1 MENKSAV
8 QLYLELL
15 KKTILFEIWLEYEPY
30 LPASLHISKELPY
43 EPVTVP
49 LPLFIKQYAENH
61 NLKIIKPNVLKSER
75 QDGMDWPRAAHS
87 MIGRERMN
95 QLHEALETVVRENIE
110 GDFIETGVWRGG
122 SCIFMNGFLQ
132 ANNSTDRNVWVADSF
147 EGLPTPNIEQYP
159 RDFGD
164 YLHSF
169 DYLRVSLEQV
179 QENFRKYD
187 LLNDQV
193 KFLKGWFK
201 DTLPSAP
208 IEKIAIARLDG
219 DMYESTMDGLVNL
232 YDKVSTGGYIIID
245 DYGLPAC
252 ADAVTDFR
260 NQRNLKAPITKIDVF
275 GVYWRKE

>member
-1 MENKSAV
+1 MENKFAV

-61 NLKIIKPNVLKSER
+61 NLKIVKPDVLKSER

-132 ANNSTDRNVWVADSF
+132 ANNITDRNVWVADSF
-147 EGLPTPNIEQYP
+147 EGLPTPNLEQYP
-159 RDFGD
+159 KDYGD

-201 DTLPSAP
+201 DTLPTAP

-232 YDKVSTGGYIIID
+232 YDKVSKGGYIIID

-252 ADAVTDFR
+252 AEAVTDFR

>member
-132 ANNSTDRNVWVADSF
+132 ANNITDRNVWVADSF

-208 IEKIAIARLDG
+208 IEKLRLLALTVIC
-219 DMYESTMDGLVNL
+219 M
-232 YDKVSTGGYIIID
+232 
-245 DYGLPAC
+245 
-252 ADAVTDFR
+252 
-260 NQRNLKAPITKIDVF
+260 NQRWMVS
-275 GVYWRKE
+275 

>member
-30 LPASLHISKELPY
+30 LPASLHISKELSY

-49 LPLFIKQYAENH
+49 LPLFLKQYVENH
-61 NLKIIKPNVLKSER
+61 NLKIVNPNVLNNER
-75 QDGMDWPRAAHS
+75 QGGKDWPRAAHS
-87 MIGRERMN
+87 MVGRKRMN
-95 QLHEALETVVRENIE
+95 QLQEAMETVVRENIE

-132 ANNSTDRNVWVADSF
+132 ANNIKDRTVWVADSF
-147 EGLPTPNIEQYP
+147 EGLPAPNLEQYP
-159 RDFGD
+159 KDYGD
-164 YLHSF
+164 YLHTF
-169 DYLRVSLEQV
+169 DYLRVSLETV

-219 DMYESTMDGLVNL
+219 DMYESTMDSLVNL
-232 YDKVSTGGYIIID
+232 YDKVSTGGFIIID
-245 DYGLPAC
+245 DYGLVTC
-252 ADAVTDFR
+252 AEAVTDFR
-260 NQRNLKAPITKIDVF
+260 SERNIKAPMTQIDDF
-275 GVYWRKE
+275 GIYWRKE

>member
-1 MENKSAV
+1 M
-8 QLYLELL
+8 
-15 KKTILFEIWLEYEPY
+15 
-30 LPASLHISKELPY
+30 
-43 EPVTVP
+43 
-49 LPLFIKQYAENH
+49 
-61 NLKIIKPNVLKSER
+61 KPDVLKSER

-132 ANNSTDRNVWVADSF
+132 ANNITDRNVWVADSF
-147 EGLPTPNIEQYP
+147 EGLPTPNLEHYP
-159 RDFGD
+159 KDYGD

-201 DTLPSAP
+201 DTLPTAP

-232 YDKVSTGGYIIID
+232 YDKVSKGGYIIID

-252 ADAVTDFR
+252 AEAVTDFR

>member
-1 MENKSAV
+1 MESKSAV

-15 KKTILFEIWLEYEPY
+15 KKTILFEIWLEYEAY
-30 LPASLHISKELPY
+30 LPASLHISKELEF

-61 NLKIIKPNVLKSER
+61 NLKIVKPNVSKSER
-75 QDGMDWPRAAHS
+75 HDGMDWPRAAHS

-95 QLHEALETVVRENIE
+95 QLQEAMETVVRENIE

-132 ANNSTDRNVWVADSF
+132 ANNIKDRTVWVADSF
-147 EGLPTPNIEQYP
+147 EGLPAPNLEQYP
-159 RDFGD
+159 KDYGD
-164 YLHSF
+164 YLHTF
-169 DYLRVSLEQV
+169 DYLRVSLETV

-208 IEKIAIARLDG
+208 VEKIAIARLDG
-219 DMYESTMDGLVNL
+219 DMYESTMDSLVNL
-232 YDKVSTGGYIIID
+232 YDKVSTGGFIIID
-245 DYGLPAC
+245 DYGLITC
-252 ADAVTDFR
+252 AEAVTDFR
-260 NQRNLKAPITKIDVF
+260 SERNIKTPMTQIDDF
-275 GVYWRKE
+275 GIYWRKE

>member
-1 MENKSAV
+1 MENRSAI

-30 LPASLHISKELPY
+30 LPATLHISKELSY

-49 LPLFIKQYAENH
+49 LPLFLKQYAENH
-61 NLKIIKPNVLKSER
+61 NLKIVDPNVSKNER
-75 QDGMDWPRAAHS
+75 QGGKDWPRAAHS
-87 MIGRERMN
+87 MIGRKRMN
-95 QLHEALETVVRENIE
+95 QLHEAMETIVSENIE

-132 ANNSTDRNVWVADSF
+132 ANNIKNRTVWVADSF
-147 EGLPTPNIEQYP
+147 EGLPEPNLEQYP
-159 RDFGD
+159 KDYGD
-164 YLHSF
+164 YLHTF
-169 DYLRVSLEQV
+169 DYLRVSLEKV

-208 IEKIAIARLDG
+208 VEKIAIARLDG
-219 DMYESTMDGLVNL
+219 DMYESTMDSLVNL

-245 DYGLPAC
+245 DYGLITC
-252 ADAVTDFR
+252 SEAVTDFR
-260 NQRNLKAPITKIDVF
+260 NQRNLKAPITKIDDF
-275 GVYWRKE
+275 GIYWRKE

>member
-30 LPASLHISKELPY
+30 LPASLHISKELSY

-49 LPLFIKQYAENH
+49 LPLFLKQYVENH
-61 NLKIIKPNVLKSER
+61 NLKIVDPNVSQSER
-75 QDGMDWPRAAHS
+75 QGGKDWPRAAHS
-87 MIGRERMN
+87 MVGRKRMN
-95 QLHEALETVVRENIE
+95 QLHEAMEAVVRENIE

-132 ANNSTDRNVWVADSF
+132 ANNITDRTVWVADSF
-147 EGLPTPNIEQYP
+147 EGLPAPNLEQYP
-159 RDFGD
+159 KDYGD
-164 YLHSF
+164 YLHTF
-169 DYLRVSLEQV
+169 DYLRVSLETV

-219 DMYESTMDGLVNL
+219 DMYESTMDSLVNL

-245 DYGLPAC
+245 DYGLVTC
-252 ADAVTDFR
+252 AEAVIDFR
-260 NQRNLKAPITKIDVF
+260 NERNLKAPITKIDDF
-275 GVYWRKE
+275 GIYWRKE

>member
-1 MENKSAV
+1 MESKSAV

-15 KKTILFEIWLEYEPY
+15 KKTILFEIWLEYEAY
-30 LPASLHISKELPY
+30 LPASLHISKELEF

-61 NLKIIKPNVLKSER
+61 NLKIVKPNVSKSER
-75 QDGMDWPRAAHS
+75 HDGMDWPRAAHS

-95 QLHEALETVVRENIE
+95 QLQAAMETVVRENIE

-132 ANNSTDRNVWVADSF
+132 ANNITNRNVWVADSF
-147 EGLPTPNIEQYP
+147 EGLPTPNLEQYP
-159 RDFGD
+159 KDYGD
-164 YLHSF
+164 YLHTF

-179 QENFRKYD
+179 QENFKKYD

-201 DTLPSAP
+201 DTLPTAP

-232 YDKVSTGGYIIID
+232 YDKVSKGGYIIID
-245 DYGLPAC
+245 DYGLPPC
-252 ADAVTDFR
+252 AEAVTDFR
-260 NQRNLKAPITKIDVF
+260 KQRNLKAPITKIDVF

>member
-1 MENKSAV
+1 MESKSAV

-15 KKTILFEIWLEYEPY
+15 KKTILFEIWLEYEAY

-61 NLKIIKPNVLKSER
+61 NLKIVKPDVLKSER

-132 ANNSTDRNVWVADSF
+132 ANNITDRNVWVADSF
-147 EGLPTPNIEQYP
+147 EGLPTPNLEHYP
-159 RDFGD
+159 KDYGD

-201 DTLPSAP
+201 DTLPTAP

-232 YDKVSTGGYIIID
+232 YDKVSKGGYIIID

-252 ADAVTDFR
+252 AEAVTDFR

>member
-30 LPASLHISKELPY
+30 LPASLHISKELSY

-49 LPLFIKQYAENH
+49 LPLFLKQYVENH
-61 NLKIIKPNVLKSER
+61 NLKIVDPNVSKSER
-75 QDGMDWPRAAHS
+75 QGGKDWPRATHS
-87 MIGRERMN
+87 MIGRKRMN
-95 QLHEALETVVRENIE
+95 QLHEAMETVVRENIE

-132 ANNSTDRNVWVADSF
+132 ANNITDRTVWVADSF
-147 EGLPTPNIEQYP
+147 EGLPAPNLEQYP
-159 RDFGD
+159 KDYGD
-164 YLHSF
+164 YLHTF
-169 DYLRVSLEQV
+169 DYLRVSLETV

-208 IEKIAIARLDG
+208 VEKIAIARLDG
-219 DMYESTMDGLVNL
+219 DMYESTMDSLVNL
-232 YDKVSTGGYIIID
+232 YDKVSTGGFIIID
-245 DYGLPAC
+245 DYGLVTC
-252 ADAVTDFR
+252 AEAVTDFR
-260 NQRNLKAPITKIDVF
+260 NERNLQAPITKIDDF
-275 GVYWRKE
+275 GIYWRKE

>member
-30 LPASLHISKELPY
+30 LPASLHISKELSY

-49 LPLFIKQYAENH
+49 LPLFLKQYVENH
-61 NLKIIKPNVLKSER
+61 NLKIVDPNVSKSER
-75 QDGMDWPRAAHS
+75 QGGNDWPRAAHS
-87 MIGRERMN
+87 MVGRKRMN
-95 QLHEALETVVRENIE
+95 QLHEAMETVVRENIE

-132 ANNSTDRNVWVADSF
+132 ANNITDRTVWVADSF
-147 EGLPTPNIEQYP
+147 EGLPAPNLEQYP
-159 RDFGD
+159 KDYGD
-164 YLHSF
+164 YLHTF
-169 DYLRVSLEQV
+169 DYLRVSLETV

-208 IEKIAIARLDG
+208 VEKIAIARLDG
-219 DMYESTMDGLVNL
+219 DMYESTMDSLVNL

-245 DYGLPAC
+245 DYGLVTC
-252 ADAVTDFR
+252 AEAVTDFR
-260 NQRNLKAPITKIDVF
+260 NERNLQAPITKIDDF
-275 GVYWRKE
+275 GIYWRKE

>member
-132 ANNSTDRNVWVADSF
+132 ANNITDRNVWVADSF

>member
-30 LPASLHISKELPY
+30 LPASLHISKELSY

-49 LPLFIKQYAENH
+49 LPLFLKQYVENH
-61 NLKIIKPNVLKSER
+61 NLKIVDPNVSESER
-75 QDGMDWPRAAHS
+75 QGGKDWPRAAHS
-87 MIGRERMN
+87 MIGRKRMN
-95 QLHEALETVVRENIE
+95 QLHEAMETVVRENIE

-132 ANNSTDRNVWVADSF
+132 ANNITDRTVWVADSF
-147 EGLPTPNIEQYP
+147 EGLPAPNLEQYP
-159 RDFGD
+159 KDYGD
-164 YLHSF
+164 YLHTF
-169 DYLRVSLEQV
+169 DYLRVSLETV

-208 IEKIAIARLDG
+208 VEKIAIARLDG
-219 DMYESTMDGLVNL
+219 DMYESTMDSLVNL
-232 YDKVSTGGYIIID
+232 YDKVSTGGFIIID
-245 DYGLPAC
+245 DYGLVTC
-252 ADAVTDFR
+252 AEAVTDFR
-260 NQRNLKAPITKIDVF
+260 NERNLQAPITKIDDF
-275 GVYWRKE
+275 GIYWRKE

>member
-132 ANNSTDRNVWVADSF
+132 ANNITDRNVWVADSF

-201 DTLPSAP
+201 DTLPTAP

-232 YDKVSTGGYIIID
+232 YDKVSKGGYIIID

-252 ADAVTDFR
+252 AEAVTDFR

>member
-1 MENKSAV
+1 MESKSAV

-15 KKTILFEIWLEYEPY
+15 KKTILFEIWLEYEAY
-30 LPASLHISKELPY
+30 LPASLHISKELEF

-61 NLKIIKPNVLKSER
+61 NLKIVKPNVSKSER
-75 QDGMDWPRAAHS
+75 HDGMDWPRAAHS

-95 QLHEALETVVRENIE
+95 QLQEAMETVVRENIE

-132 ANNSTDRNVWVADSF
+132 ANNITDRTVWVADSF
-147 EGLPTPNIEQYP
+147 EGLPAPNLEQYP
-159 RDFGD
+159 KDYGD
-164 YLHSF
+164 YLHTF
-169 DYLRVSLEQV
+169 DYLRVSLETV

-208 IEKIAIARLDG
+208 VEKIAIARLDG
-219 DMYESTMDGLVNL
+219 DMYESTMDSLVNL
-232 YDKVSTGGYIIID
+232 YDKVSTGGFIIID
-245 DYGLPAC
+245 DYGLVTC
-252 ADAVTDFR
+252 AEAVTDFR
-260 NQRNLKAPITKIDVF
+260 NERNLQAPITKIDDF
-275 GVYWRKE
+275 GIYWRKE